1 MPARDIFRRR
11 FLLGAGGLTLGLPML
26 DIFTPRG
33 ASAQSTTPALSPFV
47 ALVVNGNGVVQ
58 SGKDILGKT
67 DPEKFWPTMTGSL
80 TQAGLAADRAD
91 RALGELSDHAPRL
104 LLVKGIN
111 HPFGNNGCAHAG
123 GDAQLLTA
131 TKPLGAGNK
140 EQASGESIDSRIAR
154 EKNPA
159 GREPLTLHAG
169 RYSPGGMGFDIPGY
183 ISYVGTQQPRTPE
196 ASPYQAY
203 TRMVGLVDVNAAQ
216 AKLIVSR
223 RKSVNDLLRGQITS
237 LLGRTDLSASDRQRL
252 DQHLS
257 AIRDL
262 EVSFG
267 TQLPVDKIATMKTVD
282 ADPYNMDNHETI
294 IKLHLDLMVFAFSSG
309 YTRVATLKI
318 GDREDDH
325 IYTVN
330 GVRWNDTYHAASHRT
345 GTDPL
350 NRCIIADHLHAG
362 FFKYFLDQLAAI
374 DTPTGKLIDQ
384 GTSVW
389 TNQVANGNHSY
400 TNVPFILA
408 GSASGYLKTGAF
420 LQLAG
425 KNTNLMLNTLLNA
438 AGLRKPNGQP
448 VDDFGDPSLA
458 KGVISE
464 MLA

>member
-1 MPARDIFRRR
+1 MRTRNVLRRR

-26 DIFTPRG
+26 DVFLPRE
-33 ASAQSTTPALSPFV
+33 ARAQATTPASSPFV

-58 SGKDILGKT
+58 SGKDIQGKT
-67 DPEKFWPTMTGSL
+67 DPEKFWPTTTGSL
-80 TQAGLAADRAD
+80 TSTGLAADRVD
-91 RALGELSDHAPRL
+91 RALGELSDHAARL

-131 TKPLGAGNK
+131 TKLLGAGNK
-140 EQASGESIDSRIAR
+140 EQATGESIDSRIAR

-183 ISYVGTQQPRTPE
+183 ISYVGSEQPRTPE

-203 TRMVGLVDVNAAQ
+203 QRMVGLVDVNAPQAQ
-216 AKLIVSR
+216 LIVGR
-223 RKSVNDLLRGQITS
+223 RKSVNDLLRGQIAA
-237 LLGRTDLSASDRQRL
+237 LLARTDLSASDRQRL
-252 DQHLS
+252 DQHLA

-262 EVSFG
+262 EVSFD
-267 TQLPVDKIATMKTVD
+267 TQLPAAKIATMKTVD
-282 ADPYNMDNHETI
+282 ADAYNMDNHETI
-294 IKLHLDLMVFAFSSG
+294 IKLHMDLMVFAFSSG
-309 YTRVATLKI
+309 YTRVASLKI

-325 IYTVN
+325 VFTVN

-345 GTDPL
+345 GTDPV

-362 FFKYFLDQLAAI
+362 FFKYFVDQLAAI

-384 GTSVW
+384 GVAVW
-389 TNQVANGNHSY
+389 TNQVASGNHSY

-408 GSASGYLKTGAF
+408 GSAGGYLKTGAF
-420 LQLAG
+420 VQVAG
-425 KNTNLMLNTLLNA
+425 KGTNLMLNTLLNA
-438 AGLRKPNGQP
+438 AGLRKANGQP

-458 KGVISE
+458 KGVIAE